1 MIGEVNKM
9 IAEEQAKAEAEVAL
23 GEEITTHK
31 VDS

>member
-9 IAEEQAKAEAEVAL
+9 RAEEQVEAEAEVAL
-23 GEEITTHK
+23 GEGITTHK